1 VTGRFLIPLALV
13 AASLAPGLA
22 PGLAPSAAS
31 AKGGSLHLFV
41 PHAAASPLAHGV
53 SASDLLAGCGR
64 GRYRDRATQSGRRQK
79 LSAQGNPPAPKSCRS
94 GHGDCNANHPQLP
107 QLQKARSTS

>member
-1 VTGRFLIPLALV
+1 MTGRFLIPLALV
-13 AASLAPGLA
+13 AASLA

-64 GRYRDRATQSGRRQK
+64 GRYRDRCHAKVPGPGRRQK

-94 GHGDCNANHPQLP
+94 GHGDRNANHP
-107 QLQKARSTS
+107 

>member
-1 VTGRFLIPLALV
+1 MTGRFLIPLALV

-64 GRYRDRATQSGRRQK
+64 GRYRDRATQW
-79 LSAQGNPPAPKSCRS
+79 CR
-94 GHGDCNANHPQLP
+94 GPGDVRN
-107 QLQKARSTS
+107 

>member
-13 AASLAPGLA
+13 AALA

-64 GRYRDRATQSGRRQK
+64 GRYRDRATQR
-79 LSAQGNPPAPKSCRS
+79 CR
-94 GHGDCNANHPQLP
+94 GPGDVRN
-107 QLQKARSTS
+107 